1 MLGRRNNHLEPLA
14 GPVIVAGIRSGTP
27 TLRGVPVK
35 MRKHSALL
43 EAAIVPSGLSYHGPN
58 MMAGM
63 FRAPAFFGL
72 ITSAFAGKSLDP
84 LLHASRGFSIAIQ
97 QQLAAIHT
105 DPSSGELAEKTI
117 DYAEAVCGELMAGR
131 VEWKL

>member
-1 MLGRRNNHLEPLA
+1 
-14 GPVIVAGIRSGTP
+14 
-27 TLRGVPVK
+27 

-43 EAAIVPSGLSYHGPN
+43 EAAIVPSGLSDQGPN

-63 FRAPAFFGL
+63 FRALAFFGL
-72 ITSAFAGKSLDP
+72 ITSAFVGKSLDP

-105 DPSSGELAEKTI
+105 DPPSGELAEKTI
-117 DYAEAVCGELMAGR
+117 DYAEAVCGELMAG
-131 VEWKL
+131 